1 MKKSILLIAGLATAQ
16 ITAAQTIKPLPKEQH
31 ISPPSIE
38 EFRKKDRQ
46 IPNLRYL
53 KPQDL
58 RVDTTSVAY
67 ASPDNM
73 PILKVT
79 GSMPNMYSSNQAYR
93 MPRYL
98 YDEKQQK
105 AIK

>member
-1 MKKSILLIAGLATAQ
+1 MKKSIFLIAGLAAAQTA
-16 ITAAQTIKPLPKEQH
+16 AAQTIKPLPKEQH

-38 EFRKKDRQ
+38 EFRKNSRQ
-46 IPNLRYL
+46 MPNLRYL

-58 RVDTTSVAY
+58 QADTTRVAY
-67 ASPDNM
+67 ASQDNM

-79 GSMPNMYSSNQAYR
+79 GSMPNIYSSNQAYR